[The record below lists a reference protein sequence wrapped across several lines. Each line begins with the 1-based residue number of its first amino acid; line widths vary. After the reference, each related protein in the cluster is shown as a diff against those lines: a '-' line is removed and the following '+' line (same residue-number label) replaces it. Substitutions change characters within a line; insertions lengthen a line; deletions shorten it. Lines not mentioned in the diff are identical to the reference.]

1 MTKYYTTLFNV
12 IVITIILFFAVDI
25 FYTTVRKR
33 LRPPLSSKAVM
44 HFSLSTKAPPKPT
57 IDAFKIVSAKSIFGP
72 FDTVQEK
79 EEVNDESVE
88 ELAQTNLNL
97 VLLGTVA
104 GDPANALAIIED
116 PTKRSQDIYKV
127 GDSVQGA
134 VIRRILREKVVV
146 NRGDR
151 DEVLIME
158 RESRPQ
164 TGAAEPRKVTARE
177 PDTIMVDRSDIQ
189 KSFQDLN
196 QLLTQVRV
204 RPHFTAGKAD
214 GLAIA
219 RIKAGSIFSR
229 LGLRNGDIIQ
239 GIDNEPIQNPDDIM
253 GLYEK
258 LESKSTITLQIK
270 RRGKEKTISYNFR

>member
-12 IVITIILFFAVDI
+12 VVITIVLFFAVDI
-25 FYTTVRKR
+25 FYTTIRKR
-33 LRPPLSSKAVM
+33 LQPPFSSKEVM
-44 HFSLSTKAPPKPT
+44 HFSLSTKEQPKPSMDT
-57 IDAFKIVSAKSIFGP
+57 FRLVSDKSIFGH
-72 FDTVQEK
+72 FSAAEK
-79 EEVNDESVE
+79 EEVSDESVE

-104 GDPANALAIIED
+104 GDPANAMAIIED
-116 PTKRSQDIYKV
+116 PTKRNQDIYKV
-127 GDSVQGA
+127 GDAVQGA

-146 NRGDR
+146 NTGDR

-164 TGAAEPRKVTARE
+164 AGAAEPRKVGTRE
-177 PDTIMVDRSDIQ
+177 PDTVMVDRSDIQ

-253 GLYEK
+253 ALYEK
-258 LESKSTITLQIK
+258 LESKSTISLQIK
-270 RRGKEKTISYNFR
+270 RRGKEKTITYNFR